1 MPLASNLRPK
11 GKFGV
16 VVPEA
21 IIPLSAKVGFYCR
34 AFNLFRSYMTNRCSG
49 SLHITAILAY
59 LSVLNKLTLKIP
71 SFKPSVMIRFG
82 FIDYSFFLGLSHTIT
97 IGLDPVSPVTTV
109 FPKTSRQVISS

>member
-1 MPLASNLRPK
+1 MRPN

-21 IIPLSAKVGFYCR
+21 IMPLSDKVGFSCL
-34 AFNLFRSYMTNRCSG
+34 AFNLFRSKITNLCSG

-59 LSVLNKLTLKIP
+59 FYVLNKLTLKIP
-71 SFKPSVMIRFG
+71 SFNPSVMIRFG
-82 FIDYSFFLGLSHTIT
+82 LIDYSVFLGLSHTMT

-109 FPKTSRQVISS
+109 LPETSRQVISSWC